1 MKSKIII
8 LPFILLTIIGCKQQE
23 HKKEII
29 SNAQIGTIQSENF
42 SDHLKNWADD
52 INSHNTISIKN
63 HYDTNAIKIISTDSI
78 IEHSTPIADYYKVQK
93 GKITSIESI
102 FSIEANYEM
111 RINYDLVRY
120 KIDDQKEF
128 IGIVI
133 WKMEN
138 EKITREFEFAEENTV
153 ESGKV
158 DTNNIAESRKL
169 WMELCNAHN
178 AQALVTQ
185 LYSNNAIYYNHKPIV
200 KGTADLVKE
209 YSYMNNKNYH
219 LNLHPIILKVVNAS
233 FAFEIGQC
241 SGTYNGKYIL
251 IWKKHADGSW
261 KIYIDS
267 NI

>member
-1 MKSKIII
+1 MKFKIIF
-8 LPFILLTIIGCKQQE
+8 LLFILLAIIGCKQRD
-23 HKKEII
+23 HKKEDV
-29 SNAQIGTIQSENF
+29 SNAQMGIMQSEKF
-42 SDHLKNWADD
+42 PDYLQNWAND
-52 INSHNTISIKN
+52 INSHNTILIKSY
-63 HYDTNAIKIISTDSI
+63 YDSNAIKIISTDSI
-78 IEHSTPIADYYKVQK
+78 IEHSTPIANYYKVQN
-93 GKITSIESI
+93 GKISSIESI

-133 WKMEN
+133 SKIEN
-138 EKITREFEFAEENTV
+138 EKIIREFEFTEESSI

-158 DTNNIAESRKL
+158 DTTKIAERRKL
-169 WMELCNAHN
+169 WMELCNANN
-178 AQALVTQ
+178 AKALVTQ
-185 LYSNNAIYYNHKPIV
+185 LYSNNTIYFNHKPIA
-200 KGTADLVKE
+200 KGTADLIKE

-219 LNLHPIILKVVNAS
+219 LNLHPLILKAVNAS

-251 IWKKHADGSW
+251 IWKKHADGNW